1 MIKGKTKS
9 GFEYEIDED
18 VMDDYEL
25 LEMLCDIDSGNA
37 SLIPMVT
44 TRLLGEEQKKAL
56 MEYIRGEN
64 GKVSALKMGEA
75 IGDILSGCNQG
86 KNS

>member
-1 MIKGKTKS
+1 MATERGNLFEPVLVSDLISKVKGKS
-9 GFEYEIDED
+9 
-18 VMDDYEL
+18 
-25 LEMLCDIDSGNA
+25 S
-37 SLIPMVT
+37 
-44 TRLLGEEQKKAL
+44 LGEEQKKAL